1 MKKILKY
8 GVIAAASYLLAA
20 PASAAL
26 VSIQE
31 VDVGNGM
38 SSGGLVLPVDTR
50 TINYWAGLQKLVINS
65 SASVLAFCVDPWE
78 WTSPNTVNYS
88 TNNLGSIFG
97 AAKANMIGELYS
109 EAYSSTL
116 LPGNLGGNLNA
127 AAFQLALWEIIA
139 DDNPAI
145 AGLQANL
152 NNGLVHVVQG
162 TNASL
167 IAATNVLLSHID
179 GVYGN
184 ENYTF
189 SFYTNGRSAGQAG
202 PAGYQD
208 FLVANRVPEPGTIS
222 LIVSALS
229 ALSGLSVLGLRRR
242 QSSRP

>member
-8 GVIAAASYLLAA
+8 GLLAA
-20 PASAAL
+20 AGCLLAVPASAAL

-38 SSGGLVLPVDTR
+38 STGGLVLPVDSR
-50 TINYWAGLQKLVINS
+50 TINYWAGLQKLLING
-65 SASVLAFCVDPWE
+65 SANVVAFCADPWE

-88 TNNLGSIFG
+88 TNSLDAVFG
-97 AAKANMIGELYS
+97 TPKARMISELYS
-109 EAYSSTL
+109 EAYSGTL
-116 LPGNLGGNLNA
+116 LPSNLGGNLNA

-162 TNASL
+162 TNANL

-184 ENYTF
+184 ENYAFT
-189 SFYTNGRSAGQAG
+189 FYTNGRSAGQAG
-202 PAGYQD
+202 QAGYQD

-222 LIVSALS
+222 LVVSALS
-229 ALSGLSVLGLRRR
+229 ALSGLSVLGLRR
-242 QSSRP
+242 QSSQS